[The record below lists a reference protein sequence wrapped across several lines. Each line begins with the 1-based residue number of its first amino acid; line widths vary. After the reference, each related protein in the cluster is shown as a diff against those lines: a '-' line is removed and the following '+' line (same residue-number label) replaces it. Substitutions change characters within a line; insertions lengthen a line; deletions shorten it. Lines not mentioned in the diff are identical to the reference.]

1 MSQAMSKLKNMDYFK
16 SVLDLE
22 FNIFQFVEDIGRK
35 HALPY
40 LIMHLLDSLPVKEE
54 NYGSLNE

>member
-1 MSQAMSKLKNMDYFK
+1 MSKLKNMDYFK
-16 SVLDLE
+16 SVLELD

-40 LIMHLLDSLPVKEE
+40 LIMHLLDSLPTREE